1 MEVESR
7 HFKVSP
13 LVLAAHQVVLKI
25 LSKIAAGGS
34 YEKTYS

>member
-1 MEVESR
+1 MEMESS

-13 LVLAAHQVVLKI
+13 LVLAAHQVVLQI
-25 LSKIAAGGS
+25 LSKIAAGGC